1 MYVSLLIVALSTA
14 ATVLFFYLFS
24 QVSLWWAFLV
34 WPVLTFL
41 VALLYAGCFVF
52 YSLLCPTTVSPAHR
66 RFQNRFIFFTV
77 NWLTF
82 LFGVRHRLT
91 GIERLPADQPFLLVA
106 NHRSAFDPFAF
117 MSGYWKEDIRFV
129 GKEEIFKVPTVG
141 PILSHLLFLS
151 IDRSSPRNAVTSI
164 RRASE
169 IISKERLSIGI
180 FPEGTRSKDGNLQ
193 EFHAGSF
200 KAATMAGCPVAVASV
215 RMKPRKWIAL
225 PAFIDIRILG
235 YIDAETV
242 KANNTNGLSE
252 IAEKMI
258 REDLGQ

>member
-1 MYVSLLIVALSTA
+1 MLVSLLVVVLSTA

-41 VALLYAGCFVF
+41 VALLYAGCFVL
-52 YSLLCPTTVSPAHR
+52 YSLLCPQSVSPAHR
-66 RFQNRFIFFTV
+66 RFQNRYIYFTV

-82 LFGVRHRLT
+82 LFGIRHHLT
-91 GIERLPADQPFLLVA
+91 GVERLPADQPYLLVA

-117 MSGYWKEDIRFV
+117 MSSYWKEDIRFV

-141 PILSHLLFLS
+141 PILTHLLFLS
-151 IDRSSPRNAVTSI
+151 IDRSSPRNAVASI

-169 IISKERLSIGI
+169 IISKERVSIGI
-180 FPEGTRSKDGNLQ
+180 FPEGTRSKDGKLLP
-193 EFHAGSF
+193 FHAGSF
-200 KAATMAGCPVAVASV
+200 KVATMAGCPVAVASV
-215 RMKPRKWIAL
+215 RMKKRRLLGI
-225 PAFIDIRILG
+225 PARVDIRILG

-242 KANNTNGLSE
+242 KENNTNTLSE